1 MSTILRKGS
10 LKVNLSKEAPLRSYT
25 RVLISGLPKL
35 NLKSQGKST
44 KTVNA
49 KELERRSHR
58 IPSTKVNS
66 KMTSA
71 MGSAEF
77 YIRHSIILAT
87 GRTIDSMV
95 GESR

>member
-1 MSTILRKGS
+1 MRMVRDVES
-10 LKVNLSKEAPLRSYT
+10 LD
-25 RVLISGLPKL
+25 GLKITT
-35 NLKSQGKST
+35 G
-44 KTVNA
+44 
-49 KELERRSHR
+49 
-58 IPSTKVNS
+58 STKVNS

-71 MGSAEF
+71 TGSAEF